1 MNKTILSLA
10 AVIAMT
16 SSFAAFAQLKAP
28 EVPASPPTPTTPNTT
43 PAAPKAVVK
52 SVTIPSGVFYKG
64 QQVDQYSAKERLLG
78 AKVINKAGEVIGDVE
93 DLIMASGAH
102 KIDTVI
108 IGVGGVLGVG
118 EKKIG
123 VAHKAL
129 VFATKDGK
137 RTITL
142 DTTKEILAA
151 VQPYKYAE
159 APKTMLEK
167 ASDATKAAAKRAS
180 DATKSGVEKAKEA
193 VKGKT
198 EEKKPVQ

>member
-1 MNKTILSLA
+1 MNTKILSLTAVLALA
-10 AVIAMT
+10 AAIP
-16 SSFAAFAQLKAP
+16 AFAQQKAP
-28 EVPASPPTPTTPNTT
+28 DA
-43 PAAPKAVVK
+43 AAPATKQ
-52 SVTIPSGVFYKG
+52 VTIPSGVFYKG
-64 QQVDQYSAKERLLG
+64 QQVDQYSAKERLIG
-78 AKVINKAGEVIGDVE
+78 AKVFNKAGELIGDIE

-129 VFATKDGK
+129 VFGMKDGK
-137 RTITL
+137 RTVTL
-142 DTTKEILAA
+142 DTTKDILAA

-167 ASDATKAAAKRAS
+167 ASEATKAAAKKAS
-180 DATKSGVEKAKEA
+180 DATKAGVEKAKEA

-198 EEKKPVQ
+198 EAPKPQ

>member
-10 AVIAMT
+10 AIVAMS
-16 SSFAAFAQLKAP
+16 SSFAAFAQQKAP
-28 EVPASPPTPTTPNTT
+28 DAAATPAPSSPVTP
-43 PAAPKAVVK
+43 PAAPNAKP
-52 SVTIPSGVFYKG
+52 VTIPSGVFYKG
-64 QQVDQYSAKERLLG
+64 QQVDQYSAKERLIG
-78 AKVINKAGEVIGDVE
+78 AKVFNKAGERIGDIE

-108 IGVGGVLGVG
+108 IGVGGTLGVG

-129 VFATKDGK
+129 TFGTKDGK
-137 RTITL
+137 RTIML

-159 APKTMLEK
+159 APKTMFEK
-167 ASDATKAAAKRAS
+167 ASDATKAAAKKAS
-180 DATKSGVEKAKEA
+180 DATKAGVERAKEA

-198 EEKKPVQ
+198 EEKKPAQ